1 MKLIDEL
8 DGKLSNLWKFW
19 SVRFNVVAGA
29 CSATV
34 AVYEGFKAVDP
45 ELVKH
50 IPVWPIVAL
59 ALGAIWCT
67 FTSIIVRGIPQP
79 SLRDASCTDD
89 QAKHDV

>member
-8 DGKLSNLWKFW
+8 DGKLTNLWKFW
-19 SVRFNVVAGA
+19 SVRFNLLAGA

-45 ELVKH
+45 DLVKH

-67 FTSIIVRGIPQP
+67 FTSIIVRGVTQP
-79 SLRDASCTDD
+79 NLRNPPACADD
-89 QAKHDV
+89 QEHG

>member
-34 AVYEGFKAVDP
+34 AVYEGFKSVDAD
-45 ELVKH
+45 LVKL
-50 IPVWPIVAL
+50 IPAWPIVVL
-59 ALGAIWCT
+59 AVGAIWCT
-67 FTSIIVRGIPQP
+67 FVSIIVRGVPQP
-79 SLRDASCTDD
+79 NLHGQDN
-89 QAKHDV
+89 V